1 MNATT
6 LTTVVGLA
14 IAAIGTIFFPMYL
27 NRNKEKQS
35 SASSVSMDSQ
45 RVAQMFK
52 DERDRLQ
59 LRLDT
64 MQADYERRMREL
76 RDDNARAVAAVE
88 AQWRSIHDQDQAQI
102 VQLRE
107 ELQGLYRRLY
117 NPGVGQLDQ
126 PS

>member
-6 LTTVVGLA
+6 LTTVIGLI
-14 IAAIGTIFFPMYL
+14 IAAVGTIFFPMYL
-27 NRNKEKQS
+27 NRNKAKQS
-35 SASSVSMDSQ
+35 SAATVSMDSQ

-64 MQADYERRMREL
+64 MQADYERRIREL

-88 AQWRSIHDQDQAQI
+88 TQWRAIHEQDQKQI
-102 VQLRE
+102 SELRE

-117 NPGVGQLDQ
+117 NPGVGHMDT
-126 PS
+126 P

>member
-6 LTTVVGLA
+6 LTTIIGLI
-14 IAAIGTIFFPMYL
+14 IAAVGTIIFPMYL
-27 NRNKEKQS
+27 NRNKAKES
-35 SASSVSMDSQ
+35 SASHVSMDSQ

-64 MQADYERRMREL
+64 MEADYQRRMRE
-76 RDDNARAVAAVE
+76 AQQSFSEQVAAIE
-88 AQWRSIHDQDQAQI
+88 TQWRTIHDQDQAQI

-117 NPGVGQLDQ
+117 NPGVGHID
-126 PS
+126 